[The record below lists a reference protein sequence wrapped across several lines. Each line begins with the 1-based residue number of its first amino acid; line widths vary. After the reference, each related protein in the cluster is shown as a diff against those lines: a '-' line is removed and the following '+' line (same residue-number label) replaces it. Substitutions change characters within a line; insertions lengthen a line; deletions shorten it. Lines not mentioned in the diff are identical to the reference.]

1 MLSMNNN
8 KVSNKI
14 YTMTSEQNEV
24 RFQTAYDEWNR
35 AKENRDPESAKDAYD
50 MIWFSIQFACGNIA
64 KSIYTK
70 RNVTVPDEDLEEIIL
85 DSTMYVMKFINKG
98 VRPDK
103 LSSYCYLR
111 VRRFIDEPKKVW
123 ADKNIVQMPQD
134 NYKDID
140 MEIEDNYNA

>member
-1 MLSMNNN
+1 MSHDM
-8 KVSNKI
+8 SNK
-14 YTMTSEQNEV
+14 YTMTSEQNEA
-24 RFQTAYDEWNR
+24 RFQDAYNCWSL
-35 AKENRDPESAKDAYD
+35 AKENNDQKGIKDAYD
-50 MIWFSIQFACGNIA
+50 IIWFSIQFACENIA

-70 RNVTVPDEDLEEIIL
+70 RSVIISDEDLEEIIL

-111 VRRFIDEPKKVW
+111 VLRFINEPKKVW
-123 ADKNIVQMPQD
+123 EDQHIIQMPQD

-140 MEIEDNYNA
+140 MEIMDNA

>member
-1 MLSMNNN
+1 MSHDI
-8 KVSNKI
+8 SNK
-14 YTMTSEQNEV
+14 YTMTSEQNEA
-24 RFQTAYDEWNR
+24 RFQEAYNDWSTN
-35 AKENRDPESAKDAYD
+35 KDKASYD
-50 MIWFSIQFACGNIA
+50 KMWFSIQFACGNIA

-70 RNVTVPDEDLEEIIL
+70 RNIIVPDEDLEEIIL

-123 ADKNIVQMPQD
+123 EDQHIVQMPQD
-134 NYKDID
+134 NYKDTE
-140 MEIEDNYNA
+140 MEIVDDA

>member
-1 MLSMNNN
+1 MSTDL
-8 KVSNKI
+8 SNK
-14 YTMTSEQNEV
+14 YKMTSEQNEAS
-24 RFQTAYDEWNR
+24 FQEAYDCWN
-35 AKENRDPESAKDAYD
+35 KNKDKASYD
-50 MIWFSIQFACGNIA
+50 KMWFSVQFACGNIA

-70 RNVTVPDEDLEEIIL
+70 RNVIIPDEDLEEVIL

-123 ADKNIVQMPQD
+123 YNQNMTQMP
-134 NYKDID
+134 KDRYRDTD
-140 MEIEDNYNA
+140 MEIADE

>member
-1 MLSMNNN
+1 MSHDI
-8 KVSNKI
+8 SNKYI
-14 YTMTSEQNEV
+14 MTSEQNEA
-24 RFQTAYDEWNR
+24 RFQDAYNCWSL
-35 AKENRDPESAKDAYD
+35 AKENNDQKGIKDAYD
-50 MIWFSIQFACGNIA
+50 IIWLSIQFACENIA

-70 RNVTVPDEDLEEIIL
+70 RNVIISDEDLEEIIL

-123 ADKNIVQMPQD
+123 EDQHIIQMPRD
-134 NYKDID
+134 RYRDTD
-140 MEIEDNYNA
+140 MEIEENA

>member
-1 MLSMNNN
+1 MSHDI
-8 KVSNKI
+8 SNK
-14 YTMTSEQNEV
+14 YTMTSEQNEA
-24 RFQTAYDEWNR
+24 RFQEAYDSWSL
-35 AKENRDPESAKDAYD
+35 AKENNDQKGIKDAYD
-50 MIWFSIQFACGNIA
+50 IIWFSIQFACGNIA

-70 RNVTVPDEDLEEIIL
+70 RNVIISDEDLEEIIL

-111 VRRFIDEPKKVW
+111 VRRFVDEPKKVW
-123 ADKNIVQMPQD
+123 YDQHIMQMPRD

-140 MEIEDNYNA
+140 MEIESNDNY

>member
-1 MLSMNNN
+1 MSHNI
-8 KVSNKI
+8 SNK
-14 YTMTSEQNEV
+14 YTMTSEQNEA
-24 RFQTAYDEWNR
+24 RFQEAYNDW
-35 AKENRDPESAKDAYD
+35 SANKDKASYD
-50 MIWFSIQFACGNIA
+50 KMWFSVQFACENIA

-70 RNVTVPDEDLEEIIL
+70 RNIIVPDEDLEEIIL

-123 ADKNIVQMPQD
+123 YDQNMTQMPRD
-134 NYKDID
+134 RYRDTD
-140 MEIEDNYNA
+140 MEIVEDA